1 MKKILSAAILGLA
14 ISQPMAFAQ
23 EQATDTEQ
31 SKVVSFDLSK
41 LYIGAGLN
49 HNRIDSSSM
58 FGGSDGDANGF
69 QLFAGYEYGN
79 RNGFDLAT
87 EFGLIQTDNFY
98 SGGDDADGIWAA
110 GVISKGLPEID
121 SNLAGLLRI
130 GYGINGDDGIFMGFG
145 AQYRIRPQSV
155 VRLEYVNKD
164 LTQSYQL
171 NAVYEF

>member
-1 MKKILSAAILGLA
+1 MKKILSAAALGLA
-14 ISQPMAFAQ
+14 LSSSLLCAQ
-23 EQATDTEQ
+23 EQAANTEE
-31 SKVVSFDLSK
+31 KNMVSFDLNK
-41 LYIGAGLN
+41 LYLGAGLS
-49 HNRIDSSSM
+49 HNRIDASS
-58 FGGSDGDANGF
+58 FGGSDTDANGF
-69 QLFAGYEYGN
+69 QIFAGYEYGN

-87 EFGLIQTDNFY
+87 EFGLIQTDNFV

-121 SNLAGLLRI
+121 SNLSGLLRL
-130 GYGINGDDGIFMGFG
+130 GYGINGDDGLFMGFG
-145 AQYRIRPQSV
+145 AQYRVHPQSV

>member
-14 ISQPMAFAQ
+14 ISQPVAFAQ
-23 EQATDTEQ
+23 EQAATTQE
-31 SKVVSFDLSK
+31 SNVVSFDISK
-41 LYIGAGLN
+41 LYLGAGFN
-49 HNRIDSSSM
+49 HNRIDSSSLN
-58 FGGSDGDANGF
+58 GGSDLDANGF

-87 EFGLIQTDNFY
+87 EFGLIQTDNFV

-110 GVISKGLPEID
+110 GVITKGLPEIN
-121 SNLAGLLRI
+121 SKLAGLLRI
-130 GYGINGDDGIFMGFG
+130 GYGINGDDGLFMGFG
-145 AQYRIRPQSV
+145 AQYRIHPQSV

>member
-1 MKKILSAAILGLA
+1 MKKTLSVAALA
-14 ISQPMAFAQ
+14 LALSSSLLCAQ
-23 EQATDTEQ
+23 EQANTEE
-31 SKVVSFDLSK
+31 KNMVSFDLNK
-41 LYIGAGLN
+41 LYLGAGLS
-49 HNRIDSSSM
+49 HNRIDGSSM
-58 FGGSDGDANGF
+58 RGGSDTDANGF
-69 QLFAGYEYGN
+69 QIFAGYEYGN

-87 EFGLIQTDNFY
+87 EFGLIQTDNFG

-121 SNLAGLLRI
+121 SNLSGLLRL
-130 GYGINGDDGIFMGFG
+130 GYGINGDDGLFMGFG
-145 AQYRIRPQSV
+145 AQYRVHPQSV